1 MGASSLS
8 PSIASVPTSRLLPI
22 HTPRSAAAE
31 WTTTG
36 NSPAA
41 TEEEEPVTP
50 TARLMEA
57 IYIVVTI
64 GLGSPVNLPVFSAGV
79 AAELARFPRFRSIQV
94 IDGDESKDGNN
105 PRWARTAVN
114 VEDHMIVPTL
124 NPAAVKADPDRA
136 VEDYVA
142 SVYTLPMDYSRPL
155 WEFHFLDFPTS
166 EASSTVVLRVHH
178 SLGDG
183 MSLITLLLAS
193 ARSAADPTRL
203 PTLPEQPARTG
214 AIYAPRRRDRTSAGA
229 LAAFIRWI
237 WLYLVLAWNT
247 MVDVSF
253 FAATT
258 VFLRD
263 PCTPFRRAE
272 GDVSFNPRR
281 RFVHRSLSLDDVKFV
296 KNAMNCTVNDVLVG
310 ATSAALSRYYF
321 RKSGG
326 INTYRTWLRSV
337 LVVNTR
343 PTASLQIYASMI
355 ESGKSNDVAWG
366 NQLGYILL
374 PFHLAMHDDPLTYVR
389 KAKMT
394 VDRKKSSLEAIF
406 TCKISEVLVK
416 MFGLKAGAFI
426 FRRMFA
432 NTTISFSN
440 MVGPTEKIEMC
451 GHPVVFIAP
460 SVYGVPQALIVHYQ
474 SYDNTIKV
482 VLSVDEEIFP
492 DYSQLLDDFVESFRL
507 IKDAA
512 SRLSGSIKK

>member
-1 MGASSLS
+1 MDASSVS
-8 PSIASVPTSRLLPI
+8 PSMASVPTSRLLPI
-22 HTPRSAAAE
+22 RTPRSAPAE
-31 WTTTG
+31 WTTTDD
-36 NSPAA
+36 SSAA
-41 TEEEEPVTP
+41 TEEPVTP

-79 AAELARFPRFRSIQV
+79 AAELARYARFRSIQV
-94 IDGDESKDGNN
+94 TDGSKDGNN

-124 NPAAVKADPDRA
+124 DPAAVEADPDRA

-142 SVYTLPMDYSRPL
+142 SVYTLPMDRSRPL
-155 WEFHFLDFPTS
+155 WEFHFLDYPTS
-166 EASSTVVLRVHH
+166 EAASTVVFRVHH
-178 SLGDG
+178 SLSDG
-183 MSLITLLLAS
+183 MSLITMLLAS

-203 PTLPEQPARTG
+203 PAMPDQPARTG
-214 AIYAPRRRDRTSAGA
+214 AIYAPRHRESASAGA
-229 LAAFIRWI
+229 LAAFIAWI
-237 WLYLVLAWNT
+237 WPYLVLAWNT

-272 GDVSFNPRR
+272 GDVTFNPRR

-326 INTYRTWLRSV
+326 SNTYRTWLRSV
-337 LVVNTR
+337 LLVNTR
-343 PTASLQIYASMI
+343 PTASLQTYANMI
-355 ESGKSNDVAWG
+355 ESGRSNDVAWG

-374 PFHLAMHDDPLTYVR
+374 PFHLAMHDDPLAYVR
-389 KAKMT
+389 KAKMI

-406 TCKISEVLVK
+406 TCKTSEVVVK
-416 MFGLKAGAFI
+416 MFGLK
-426 FRRMFA
+426 
-432 NTTISFSN
+432 
-440 MVGPTEKIEMC
+440 
-451 GHPVVFIAP
+451 
-460 SVYGVPQALIVHYQ
+460 ALIVHYQ
-474 SYDNTIKV
+474 SYNNTIKI

-492 DYSQLLDDFVESFRL
+492 DYSQLLDDFVVSFGL
-507 IKDAA
+507 IKDVA
-512 SRLSGSIKK
+512 SRLSESIKKE